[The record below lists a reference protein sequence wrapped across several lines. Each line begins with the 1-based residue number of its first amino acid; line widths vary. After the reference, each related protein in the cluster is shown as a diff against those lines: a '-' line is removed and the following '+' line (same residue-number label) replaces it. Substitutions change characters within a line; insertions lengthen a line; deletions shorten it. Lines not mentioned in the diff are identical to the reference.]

1 MKALIV
7 WGGWVGHTPEQTAEV
22 FRKALTAHGF
32 RVRVESSLE
41 PLKDATALKRLDLI
55 VPIWTMGQITREEHQ
70 GLDEAVRSGV
80 GLGGVHGG
88 MCDAFRGNISYQW
101 LCGGQFVGHPHR
113 GDYWVSLTGV
123 RHPITRGMPRRFK
136 YNSEQYY
143 MLTDPGNTVLAET
156 IYRLDGQRVRMPVV
170 WVKRWGRGRVFF
182 SALGHVAEEFERYP
196 HVLDMTTR
204 GLIWAAKGKA
214 LAKR

>member
-22 FRKALTAHGF
+22 FRKALTTQGV
-32 RVRVESSLE
+32 RVRVESSL
-41 PLKDATALKRLDLI
+41 DALNDPKVLKRLDLI
-55 VPIWTMGQITREEHQ
+55 VPIWTMGQITRGQHR

-123 RHPITRGMPRRFK
+123 RHPITRDMPPRFK

-143 MLTDPGNTVLAET
+143 MLTDPGNTVLAVT

-196 HVLDMTTR
+196 HVLDMTIR